1 MLFVDNLDANLKLAS
16 SCYPIHLCSFAF
28 LKHLNMDSTLQLID
42 LLTLE
47 KIEENIFRGQN
58 YQTPW
63 GRVFG
68 GQVLAQSLHAAYQT
82 VDEGRFVHS
91 LHSYFLLSGD
101 LSLPIIYN
109 VERVRDGGSFTTR
122 RVVAIQKGRPIF
134 ILSASFQ
141 KEQAGLNHQINM
153 PDVPPPEALLTDVQL
168 VESLKDTLPETHRR
182 YTIPRPMEFRPV
194 ENFDHINPKNA
205 VPFQHIWIKAKQDID
220 VPLSMHQQL
229 LSYVSDYNLLLT
241 AMLPHRAET
250 ALEEVFFASL
260 DHAMW
265 FHRPFKT
272 DEWLLFAI
280 DSPSASNGRG
290 FSRGNFF
297 TADGLLVASVVQEG
311 LMRPMK

>member
-1 MLFVDNLDANLKLAS
+1 MN
-16 SCYPIHLCSFAF
+16 
-28 LKHLNMDSTLQLID
+28 STFELID

-58 YQTPW
+58 YQAPW

-82 VDEGRFVHS
+82 VESGRAVHS

-101 LSLPIIYN
+101 LDLPIIYN

-122 RVVAIQKGRPIF
+122 RVVAVQKGRPIF

-141 KEQAGLNHQINM
+141 KEQAGFNHQIDM
-153 PDVPPPEALLTDVQL
+153 PDVPPPEDLLTDV
-168 VESLKDTLPETHRR
+168 EIMASLKDASPEIYRR
-182 YTIPRPMEFRPV
+182 YTLPRPMEFRPV

-205 VPFQHIWIKAKQDID
+205 VPFQNIWIKAKQDID
-220 VPLSMHQQL
+220 SPLSMHHQIL
-229 LSYVSDYNLLLT
+229 CYVSDYNLLLT
-241 AMLPHRAET
+241 AMLPHRGET
-250 ALEEVFFASL
+250 ALEDVFYASL

-297 TADGLLVASVVQEG
+297 TADGHLVASVVQEG

>member
-1 MLFVDNLDANLKLAS
+1 
-16 SCYPIHLCSFAF
+16 
-28 LKHLNMDSTLQLID
+28 MDSTLQLID

-58 YQTPW
+58 YQAPW

-82 VDEGRFVHS
+82 VDSERFVHS
-91 LHSYFLLSGD
+91 LHSYFLLAGD
-101 LSLPIIYN
+101 LSLPIIFN
-109 VERVRDGGSFTTR
+109 VERVRDGGSFSTR
-122 RVVAIQKGRPIF
+122 RVVAVQKGRPIF

-141 KEQAGLNHQINM
+141 KVQEGLDHQIDM
-153 PDVPPPEALLTDVQL
+153 PDVPPPHELLTDVEL

-194 ENFDHINPKNA
+194 ETFDLVNPQSA
-205 VPFQHIWIKAKQDID
+205 VPFQHIWIRAKQYID
-220 VPLSMHQQL
+220 VPLSMHHQL
-229 LSYVSDYNLLLT
+229 LSYISDYNLLLT
-241 AMLPHRAET
+241 AMLPHRGTT
-250 ALEEVFFASL
+250 ALEEVYFASL

-265 FHRPFKT
+265 FHRPFRT

-297 TADGLLVASVVQEG
+297 TADGKLVASVVQEG
-311 LMRPMK
+311 LMRPMS

>member
-1 MLFVDNLDANLKLAS
+1 MN
-16 SCYPIHLCSFAF
+16 
-28 LKHLNMDSTLQLID
+28 STLELLE

-58 YQTPW
+58 YQAPW

-82 VDEGRFVHS
+82 VEPDRFVHS
-91 LHSYFLLSGD
+91 LHSYFLLAGD
-101 LSLPIIYN
+101 LSLPIVYN
-109 VERVRDGGSFTTR
+109 VERIRDGGSFSTR

-141 KEQAGLNHQINM
+141 NEKNGLDHQIEM
-153 PDVPPPEALLTDVQL
+153 PDVPSPYQLLTDEQL
-168 VESLKDTLPETHRR
+168 IDSLKDTLPETHKR

-205 VPFQHIWIKAKQDID
+205 VPFQHIWIKAKQQID
-220 VPLSMHQQL
+220 VPLSMHHQM
-229 LSYVSDYNLLLT
+229 LSYISDYNLLLT
-241 AMLPHRAET
+241 AILPHRGEV
-250 ALEEVFFASL
+250 ALEQVFFASL

-265 FHRPFKT
+265 FHRPFRT

-280 DSPSASNGRG
+280 DSPSAFNQRG

-297 TADGLLVASVVQEG
+297 TEDGKLVASVVQEG
-311 LMRPMK
+311 LMRVNK